1 MVDALGPFA
10 VALAAIALLAPLSRV
25 DVQEAVRTT
34 TTTTAVVSCHCHVS
48 LPEGPKWCQPGVA
61 VAFGVFVFIVGVIF
75 GLVCGQFSGSRA
87 TPRGKGQLYLT
98 GG

>member
-1 MVDALGPFA
+1 MVEALAPFA
-10 VALAAIALLAPLSRV
+10 VALAFFALLAPLSKV

-34 TTTTAVVSCHCHVS
+34 ATTTAVVPCHCHVS

-61 VAFGVFVFIVGVIF
+61 VAFGVFVFIVGAIL
-75 GLVCGQFSGSRA
+75 GLVCGQVSTSRA